1 MRRPHMGGGAEDLAR
16 GMEQMQPFQ
25 NGENLVLSSDTLML
39 QILTLIS
46 RFVAYLGFS
55 LQLYHVDEEDYIVH
69 NLVPDQF
76 GFGNF
81 HSGIIIYFFESSIF

>member
-1 MRRPHMGGGAEDLAR
+1 MSWNRGGRGQRGGGGGGGGGYGGPRGGHGHYGGGGGGNEMRRPHMGGGAEDLAR

-46 RFVAYLGFS
+46 RFVAY
-55 LQLYHVDEEDYIVH
+55 
-69 NLVPDQF
+69 F
-76 GFGNF
+76 GV
-81 HSGIIIYFFESSIF
+81 SS